1 VKVPSQPSASSA
13 LVLCKKPKTGVVA
26 SSAIKSI
33 KVSDYHE
40 EIMLQSYLKLFSLDL
55 RPLSSINCEGFE
67 SVIST
72 AIELG
77 AYYNGNITC
86 RDLMPPRNKVRS
98 ALDSVSEFQLLYLK
112 KNFEGALINGGIGIA
127 LDFWTDKSKRHPYL
141 GVTCHWIQDEK
152 LVENLLA
159 FYLWPFDHSKTRDII
174 ADVLKKKN
182 FKRP

>member
-1 VKVPSQPSASSA
+1 MLPQNGNVTYCTKYKMLLYHSDGNTGTLERHEKTCITVKDPSQLSAFSA

-40 EIMLQSYLKLFSLDL
+40 ETMLQSYLNSFLLDL
-55 RPLSSINCEGFE
+55 RPLSSIDCEGFE
-67 SVIST
+67 SVISA

-98 ALDSVSEFQLLYLK
+98 ALDSVSEFQLL
-112 KNFEGALINGGIGIA
+112 N
-127 LDFWTDKSKRHPYL
+127 
-141 GVTCHWIQDEK
+141 
-152 LVENLLA
+152 
-159 FYLWPFDHSKTRDII
+159 
-174 ADVLKKKN
+174 
-182 FKRP
+182 